1 MKALLALLTLGCGAS
16 STTTAPPPT
25 KPAPPVPLNIDAVA
39 KTCNDAA
46 AGLERGTIGLRE
58 PGGTV
63 LASMTARCMQDRW
76 SASAIECFANMG
88 PDDLG
93 RCAGKL
99 AAPPR
104 DAMFQV
110 LGGTDGDRASVT
122 IVIARLSAMKVGI
135 ARCDD
140 FVSAVA
146 SVMRCE
152 QLPIETRVQL
162 GAETADFWSLPTSGL
177 PSDAQAKMEA
187 ACGESLAALERETQG
202 CPR

>member
-16 STTTAPPPT
+16 STTTAPPPAT
-25 KPAPPVPLNIDAVA
+25 PAPPIPLDIDAVA

-46 AGLERGTIGLRE
+46 AGIEAGTIGLRE

-63 LASMTARCMQDRW
+63 LAQMTKRCLEDVW
-76 SASAIECFANMG
+76 SVSAIECFAGMNA
-88 PDDLG
+88 DDLG

-99 AAPPR
+99 ANAPR

-110 LGGTDGDRASVT
+110 LGGRDEDRHNVAL
-122 IVIARLSAMKVGI
+122 VIARLSAMKVGI

-177 PSDAQAKMEA
+177 PTDAQAKMDA
-187 ACGESLAALERETQG
+187 ACGESLAALERETAG